1 MCFLQTVSLVFH
13 LITFDCSDSSVHEV
27 LITMATEIDSMPPP
41 SYAQVTGGVDQAFP
55 LSYVDF
61 VPALIK
67 PGGLITP
74 PTYERFG

>member
-1 MCFLQTVSLVFH
+1 
-13 LITFDCSDSSVHEV
+13 
-27 LITMATEIDSMPPP
+27 MATEIDSMPPP
-41 SYAQVTGGVDQAFP
+41 SYVQVTGGVDTVAQHGGSGQEFP

-67 PGGLITP
+67 PGGVITP